1 VLAHNPKTEEQLKSW
16 MIKEWDKLD
25 LETVNNNIDK
35 MIERIPRIIAAGGSF
50 VD

>member
-1 VLAHNPKTEEQLKSW
+1 MAHNLKTEEQLKNW

-25 LETVNNNIDK
+25 LETINNNIDK
-35 MIERIPRIIAAGGSF
+35 MIERIPRIIAVGGAF